1 MVNDFSSMAV
11 NFVNNNYKTNSKS
24 NSFVNAL
31 HQENNWK
38 STENRAIAK
47 KSTLSKVYD
56 LFALGG
62 AYRKR
67 SDEDCILLFKEAY
80 EEDKNYA
87 LKCLWYLRDIENG
100 QGERRFFR
108 VCLKWLATYDTD
120 AVVRNL
126 STIVDDG
133 FGRWDDLFVLFDTPA
148 ESAMMRLVQKQ
159 LVEDIEAYKVKN
171 GAVSLCAKWMPS
183 INASSVNTVIMAQRF
198 IKAFSVTPAVYRK
211 TLSGLRERL
220 HIVERLMS
228 QNRWNEIDFSHLP
241 SRAGLLYRNAFKR
254 RDLIAEKY
262 KEFAHSD
269 EKVNAGTLYP
279 YDVVAAAEKV
289 MNSRWYGNSNV
300 ALDDTERLMV
310 NKYWDN
316 LNDYFKGGISNMM
329 VVADTSGSMASG
341 SGSIAPIDVAVSLA
355 LYAAERAKGPFA
367 NHYISFSRYA
377 KLVET
382 TGVDFCDKVNRIIR
396 ANLCENTNLESV
408 FDLVLNTAMRYRVRP
423 EDIPSTLVIVSDMEV
438 DRCSDMH
445 SNKMIF
451 MNKLR
456 QKWQN
461 TCGGKYKFPN
471 LVYWNVDARNSTFLD
486 DPKSGVTFV
495 SGASPVLFEQV
506 LKGLSGVQL
515 MLNKL
520 NSDRYKSIQ

>member
-1 MVNDFSSMAV
+1 MKWRAP
-11 NFVNNNYKTNSKS
+11 SKLKGEEI
-24 NSFVNAL
+24 VC
-31 HQENNWK
+31 ENMK
-38 STENRAIAK
+38 IFYI
-47 KSTLSKVYD
+47 V
-56 LFALGG
+56 
-62 AYRKR
+62 
-67 SDEDCILLFKEAY
+67 
-80 EEDKNYA
+80 
-87 LKCLWYLRDIENG
+87 
-100 QGERRFFR
+100 QGERKFFR
-108 VCLKWLATYDTD
+108 VCLKWLAVHDTD

-198 IKAFSVTPAVYRK
+198 IKAFGVTPAVYRK

-220 HIVERLMS
+220 HVVERLMS

-289 MNSRWYGNSNV
+289 MNSHWYGNSNV
-300 ALDDTERLMV
+300 AWDDTERLMV

-329 VVADTSGSMASG
+329 VVADTSGSMTSG
-341 SGSIAPIDVAVSLA
+341 IGSIAPIDVAVSLA

-367 NHYISFSRYA
+367 NHYISFSRIA
-377 KLVET
+377 KLVKT
-382 TGVDFCDKVNRIIR
+382 RGVDFCDKVDRIVR
-396 ANLCENTNLESV
+396 TNLCENTNLESV
-408 FDLVLNTAMRYRVRP
+408 FDLVLSTAMRNRVRP

-438 DRCSDMH
+438 DRCSDMY
-445 SNKMIF
+445 SDKMIF

-456 QKWQN
+456 QKWHN
-461 TCGGKYKFPN
+461 NCGGKYKFPN
-471 LVYWNVDARNSTFLD
+471 LVYWNVDARSNTFLD

-506 LKGLSGVQL
+506 LKGLSGVDL

>member
-1 MVNDFSSMAV
+1 MKFNEAA
-11 NFVNNNYKTNSKS
+11 NEFVKN
-24 NSFVNAL
+24 NSFITAMKS
-31 HQENNWK
+31 ENNFK
-38 STENRAIAK
+38 RTENGAIAR

-67 SDEDCILLFKEAY
+67 LEEDCILLFKEAY

-87 LKCLWYLRDIENG
+87 LKCLWYLRDIEQG

-148 ESAMMRLVQKQ
+148 ESAMMRLIQKQ
-159 LVEDIEAYKVKN
+159 LVEDIKAYKVKN

-183 INASSVNTVIMAQRF
+183 INASSHDTVNMAQRF
-198 IKAFSVTPAVYRK
+198 IKEFDVTPVVYRK

-220 HIVERLMS
+220 HVVERLMS
-228 QNRWNEIDFSHLP
+228 QNRWDEIDFSHLH
-241 SRAGLLYRNAFKR
+241 SRAGLIYRNAFKR

-279 YDVVAAAEKV
+279 YDVVAAARKA
-289 MNSRWYGNSNV
+289 MNCSYYYSSSV
-300 ALDDTERLMV
+300 SLDDTKRLMV
-310 NKYWDN
+310 NKYWEN
-316 LNDYFKGGISNMM
+316 LKNYFEGGISNMM
-329 VVADTSGSMASG
+329 VVADTSASMTGSSAM
-341 SGSIAPIDVAVSLA
+341 APINIAVSLA

-367 NHYISFSRYA
+367 NHYISFSRNA

-382 TGVDFCDKVNRIIR
+382 RGVDFCDKVARIVN

-408 FDLVLNTAMRYRVRP
+408 FDLVLDTAMRYRVRP

-438 DRCSDMH
+438 DSCSDMRGD
-445 SNKMIF
+445 KTVF
-451 MNKLR
+451 METIR
-456 QKWQN
+456 RKWQRK
-461 TCGGKYKFPN
+461 CSGKYKFPN
-471 LVYWNVDARNSTFLD
+471 LVYWNVDARDNTFID
-486 DPKSGVTFV
+486 DPQSGVTFV

-506 LKGLSGVQL
+506 MKGVTGIQL
-515 MLNKL
+515 MLDKL
-520 NSDRYKSIQ
+520 NADRYKSIQ

>member
-1 MVNDFSSMAV
+1 M
-11 NFVNNNYKTNSKS
+11 
-24 NSFVNAL
+24 
-31 HQENNWK
+31 
-38 STENRAIAK
+38 
-47 KSTLSKVYD
+47 
-56 LFALGG
+56 
-62 AYRKR
+62 
-67 SDEDCILLFKEAY
+67 
-80 EEDKNYA
+80 KNYA
-87 LKCLWYLRDIENG
+87 LKCLWYLRDVMNG

-108 VCLKWLATYDTD
+108 VCLKWLAIYDTD
-120 AVVRNL
+120 AVIRNL

-148 ESAMMRLVQKQ
+148 ESAMMRLIQKQ
-159 LVEDIEAYKVKN
+159 LIEDIKAYKVKN

-183 INASSVNTVIMAQRF
+183 INASSRDTVNMAQRF
-198 IKAFSVTPAVYRK
+198 IKEFDVTPAVYRK

-220 HIVERLMS
+220 HVVERLMS

-254 RDLIAEKY
+254 RDLIVEKY
-262 KEFAHSD
+262 KEFAQSD
-269 EKVNAGTLYP
+269 KEVNAGTLYP
-279 YDVVAAAEKV
+279 YDVVAAAKKV
-289 MNSRWYGNSNV
+289 MGCECYWHNRTV
-300 ALDDTERLMV
+300 AWNDTERLMV

-329 VVADTSGSMASG
+329 VVADTSGSMTSG

-377 KLVET
+377 KLIET
-382 TGVDFCDKVNRIIR
+382 TGVDFCDKVNRIVR

-408 FDLVLNTAMRYRVRP
+408 FDLVLDTAMRYCVRP

-438 DRCSDMH
+438 DSCSDMR
-445 SNKMIF
+445 SDKTAF

-456 QKWQN
+456 NKWQRI
-461 TCGGKYKFPN
+461 CGGKYKFPN
-471 LVYWNVDARNSTFLD
+471 LVYWNVDARNNTFLD

-495 SGASPVLFEQV
+495 SGASPILFEQV
-506 LKGLSGVQL
+506 LKGLTGIDL